1 MAYHE
6 SGHAIVAWLTP
17 LADPVQKVT
26 IVPRGQA
33 LGVTEQLPGE
43 DRYNYARD
51 YLVARIDVMLG
62 GRTAEELALGTS
74 TTGVENDLVEA
85 TRLARRMVTRW
96 GMGSLGLV
104 AYQADE
110 EHPFLGYDMAQGR
123 DYSEATAALIDQNVQ
138 SLLTER
144 HEVVRALLEDA
155 HDKLDALA
163 TALLAEESIGQ
174 ATLERVLGPKSGTET
189 EEETPVVIAPAAA

>member
-1 MAYHE
+1 M
-6 SGHAIVAWLTP
+6 I
-17 LADPVQKVT
+17 
-26 IVPRGQA
+26 
-33 LGVTEQLPGE
+33 
-43 DRYNYARD
+43 
-51 YLVARIDVMLG
+51 
-62 GRTAEELALGTS
+62 
-74 TTGVENDLVEA
+74 
-85 TRLARRMVTRW
+85 TRW
-96 GMGSLGLV
+96 GMGSLGLA

-144 HEVVRALLEDA
+144 HEVVRTLLEDA

-174 ATLERVLGPKSGTET
+174 ATLERVLGPRPETET
-189 EEETPVVIAPAAA
+189 GAETPVVIAPAAA